1 MLSRPL
7 LLVFLFW
14 LLIMVTHFEQRQ
26 QIVTEAEANPV
37 VSRRKQRMLDSEE
50 VVKEKI
56 ILSQEKSIQQ
66 LHDLVQSLK
75 QQLLHCRGIN
85 NSVHDDGNTL
95 SEKM

>member
-1 MLSRPL
+1 MFTMLSRPL

-50 VVKEKI
+50 VVKEKVSI
-56 ILSQEKSIQQ
+56 YHFVLNGVPFSVGFVESNLLLIMPPLSIKI
-66 LHDLVQSLK
+66 
-75 QQLLHCRGIN
+75 C
-85 NSVHDDGNTL
+85 
-95 SEKM
+95 MFC